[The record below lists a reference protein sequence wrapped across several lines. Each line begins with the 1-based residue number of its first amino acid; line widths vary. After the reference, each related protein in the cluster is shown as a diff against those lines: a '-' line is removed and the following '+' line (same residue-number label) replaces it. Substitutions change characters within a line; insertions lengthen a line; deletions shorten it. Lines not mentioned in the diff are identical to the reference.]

1 MTNSSNAAPVLD
13 AIVGTLDDW
22 GLALAAV
29 TLVILPLELIVLRR
43 RGRLSRQRVREMV
56 ASAIQFVPQSL
67 SAVVIF
73 AMQLAIL
80 ATVAAVVPWGV
91 PISWWSVPVVLL
103 GADFLYYWEHR
114 ASHRINLLWSLFHS
128 VHHSSPVYDQT
139 TALRLS
145 VFDGIQS
152 AAFYL
157 PLVLLGFQPE
167 LVIAAVFVVVAYQT
181 WIHTELVGR
190 LPAPFEWVLNTP
202 SHHRVHH
209 GSNRE
214 YLDKNYGGI
223 LILWDRLFGTFEP
236 ERAPVTYGLTTPIG
250 TTNWIDV
257 QLHDLRRMWAALRRA
272 PSWRARWRVLA
283 HPPTA

>member
-1 MTNSSNAAPVLD
+1 MSSADRAVDGVVAALN
-13 AIVGTLDDW
+13 GW

-29 TLVILPLELIVLRR
+29 TVVILPIELIVLRR
-43 RGRLSRQRVREMV
+43 RGRLSRRRVREMV
-56 ASAIQFVPQSL
+56 ASAVQFVPQSL
-67 SAVVIF
+67 SAVVIV
-73 AMQLAIL
+73 AMQIAIL
-80 ATVAAVVPWGV
+80 AAVAALVPWSV
-91 PISWWSVPVVLL
+91 SISWWSVPAVLL

-145 VFDGIQS
+145 VFDGVQS

-157 PLVLLGFQPE
+157 PLVLLGFPPE

-190 LPAPFEWVLNTP
+190 LPAPLEWVLNTP

-214 YLDKNYGGI
+214 YLDKNYGGV
-223 LILWDRLFGTFEP
+223 LIVWDRLFRTFEP

-257 QLHDLRRMWAALRRA
+257 QLHELRRMWGRLRRA
-272 PSWRARWRVLA
+272 TSWRERWRVLA
-283 HPPTA
+283 SPPAA

>member
-1 MTNSSNAAPVLD
+1 MSTADRAFDGVVAALN
-13 AIVGTLDDW
+13 GW

-29 TLVILPLELIVLRR
+29 TVVILPLELIVLRR
-43 RGRLSRQRVREMV
+43 RGRLSRRRIREMV

-67 SAVVIF
+67 SAVVIV
-73 AMQLAIL
+73 AMQIAIL
-80 ATVAAVVPWGV
+80 ATVAALVPWGV
-91 PISWWSVPVVLL
+91 PISWWSVPAVLL

-152 AAFYL
+152 AAFYM
-157 PLVLLGFQPE
+157 PLVLLGFPPQ

-190 LPAPFEWVLNTP
+190 LPALLEWLFNTP

-214 YLDKNYGGI
+214 YLDTNYGGI
-223 LILWDRLFGTFEP
+223 LIVWDRLFRTFEP

-257 QLHDLRRMWAALRRA
+257 QLHELRRMWGRLRQA
-272 PSWRARWRVLA
+272 TSWRERWRVLA
-283 HPPTA
+283 KPPVG

>member
-1 MTNSSNAAPVLD
+1 MSTADRAFDGVVAALN
-13 AIVGTLDDW
+13 GW

-29 TLVILPLELIVLRR
+29 TVVILPLELIVLRR
-43 RGRLSRQRVREMV
+43 RGRLSRRRIREMV

-67 SAVVIF
+67 SAVVIV
-73 AMQLAIL
+73 AMQIAIL
-80 ATVAAVVPWGV
+80 ATVAALVPWGV
-91 PISWWSVPVVLL
+91 PISWWSVPAVLL

-152 AAFYL
+152 AAFYM
-157 PLVLLGFQPE
+157 PLVLLGFPPE

-190 LPAPFEWVLNTP
+190 LPALLEWLFNTP

-214 YLDKNYGGI
+214 YLDTNYGGI
-223 LILWDRLFGTFEP
+223 LIVWDRLFRTFEP

-257 QLHDLRRMWAALRRA
+257 QLHELRRMWGRLRQA
-272 PSWRARWRVLA
+272 TSWRERWRVLA
-283 HPPTA
+283 KPPVG

>member
-1 MTNSSNAAPVLD
+1 MSTADRA
-13 AIVGTLDDW
+13 LDDLVAALNGW

-29 TLVILPLELIVLRR
+29 TLVILPLELVVLRR
-43 RGRLSRQRVREMV
+43 RRHLTRQRMREML
-56 ASAIQFVPQSL
+56 ASAVQFVPQSL

-73 AMQLAIL
+73 AIQLAL
-80 ATVAAVVPWGV
+80 LAAVATLVPWGV
-91 PISWWSVPVVLL
+91 AVSWWSVPAVLL

-114 ASHRINLLWSLFHS
+114 ASHRINLFWSLFHS

-145 VFDGIQS
+145 VFDGLQS

-157 PLVLLGFQPE
+157 PLVLLGFPPE
-167 LVIAAVFVVVAYQT
+167 LVFAAVFIVVAYQT

-190 LPAPFEWVLNTP
+190 LPAPLEWMLNTP

-223 LILWDRLFGTFEP
+223 LIVWDRLFRTFEP
-236 ERAPVTYGLTTPIG
+236 EREPVVYGLTTPIG

-257 QLHDLRRMWAALRRA
+257 QLHELRRMWGGFGRA
-272 PSWRARWRVLA
+272 TSWRERWRLLA
-283 HPPTA
+283 SPPAA

>member
-1 MTNSSNAAPVLD
+1 MSSADRAFDGVVAALN
-13 AIVGTLDDW
+13 GW

-29 TLVILPLELIVLRR
+29 TLVILPLELVVLRR
-43 RGRLSRQRVREMV
+43 SRRLTRRRVREMI
-56 ASAIQFVPQSL
+56 ASAVQFIPQSL
-67 SAVVIF
+67 SSILIV

-80 ATVAAVVPWGV
+80 AAVAALVPWSV
-91 PISWWSVPVVLL
+91 TITWWSVAAVLL

-157 PLVLLGFQPE
+157 PLVLIGFPPE

-214 YLDKNYGGI
+214 YLDRNYGGI
-223 LILWDRLFGTFEP
+223 LIVWDRLFGTFEA

-257 QLHDLRRMWAALRRA
+257 QLHELRRMWARLRQA
-272 PSWRARWRVLA
+272 TSWRERWRVLA
-283 HPPTA
+283 QPPVG